1 MNQPN
6 QTNQNNLNYD
16 NELNTRLENRNKPS
30 SPLQPLYDF
39 RPVSTKYTLFHKID
53 ESPRQSQSQSQ
64 HHNSH
69 IYDPYQVFNPG
80 DRAPIDYFMRNVD
93 VESTLRSQFFAL
105 QTSPQAVYVP
115 ELNSQLYNNPMA
127 YSPEFFSPTDATTE
141 KAKCVGLGVDN
152 ESIFYNC
159 IRNNSKK

>member
-1 MNQPN
+1 MNHIN
-6 QTNQNNLNYD
+6 QINQINNFNYD
-16 NELNTRLENRNKPS
+16 NELNARLENRNKPS
-30 SPLQPLYDF
+30 SPLQPLYEF

-53 ESPRQSQSQSQ
+53 EPVNQTNNS
-64 HHNSH
+64 HNSYM
-69 IYDPYQVFNPG
+69 YDPHQVFNPG

-105 QTSPQAVYVP
+105 QKSPQAVYVP

-141 KAKCVGLGVDN
+141 KAKCIVDN
-152 ESIFYNC
+152 ETLFYNC

>member
-1 MNQPN
+1 MN
-6 QTNQNNLNYD
+6 QTNQNNQNNQNLNYD
-16 NELNTRLENRNKPS
+16 NELNARLENRNKPS
-30 SPLQPLYDF
+30 SPLQPLYEF

-53 ESPRQSQSQSQ
+53 EPLDQQNQQ
-64 HHNSH
+64 Y
-69 IYDPYQVFNPG
+69 IYDPYQIFNPG

-105 QTSPQAVYVP
+105 QKSPQAVYVP

-141 KAKCVGLGVDN
+141 KAKCIVDN
-152 ESIFYNC
+152 ETLFYNC

>member
-1 MNQPN
+1 MNY
-6 QTNQNNLNYD
+6 TNQNNETNENFNYD

-30 SPLQPLYDF
+30 SPLQPLYEF
-39 RPVSTKYTLFHKID
+39 RPVSTKYTLFHKVD
-53 ESPRQSQSQSQ
+53 EPQIQHQNSQYM
-64 HHNSH
+64 
-69 IYDPYQVFNPG
+69 YDPYQVFNPG

-105 QTSPQAVYVP
+105 QKSPQAVYVP

-127 YSPEFFSPTDATTE
+127 YSPEFFSPTDAITE
-141 KAKCVGLGVDN
+141 KAKCVDN

-159 IRNNSKK
+159 IRSNSRK